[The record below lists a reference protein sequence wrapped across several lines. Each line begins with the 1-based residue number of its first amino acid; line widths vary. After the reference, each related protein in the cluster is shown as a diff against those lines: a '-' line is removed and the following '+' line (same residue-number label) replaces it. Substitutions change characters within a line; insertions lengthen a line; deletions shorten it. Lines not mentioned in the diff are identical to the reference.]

1 MPDDTRKISNV
12 TRIVEEIAFRASIL
26 ALHAAIAM
34 EGEGEN
40 GSEFGLV
47 ADEVRGLAR
56 GARSAQAY
64 RHVELEQAP

>member
-1 MPDDTRKISNV
+1 MPDNREISNH

-34 EGEGEN
+34 DSEGESGLECA
-40 GSEFGLV
+40 LV

-56 GARSAQAY
+56 RGAQSAQGY
-64 RHVELEQAP
+64 LHVEQEQTL